1 MNTVAQALP
10 NSTIWGFLLFCQAI
24 WKKMLAILSTEYVI
38 LHHEVLLEK
47 ESHLSAFTPKMCLD
61 FTTSINNNEEHSI
74 HQLFSRKVSESGK
87 GIEWH
92 RSKQNVHI
100 CLTANSLRDCFQPKQ
115 DGIFQN

>member
-47 ESHLSAFTPKMCLD
+47 ESHLSAFTLKICVWTLPLQLIIMRNIQ
-61 FTTSINNNEEHSI
+61 FTNYFPE
-74 HQLFSRKVSESGK
+74 K
-87 GIEWH
+87 
-92 RSKQNVHI
+92 
-100 CLTANSLRDCFQPKQ
+100 
-115 DGIFQN
+115 